1 MQERLNRLLKILIDE
16 IFDTSEASNQS
27 VEEISA
33 KLLKQGYSQ
42 IEIHKAL
49 ELLLINLDD
58 TKIQDYQFQKTFKPL
73 AIRFLEPEEQQF
85 ISAEAYGYLVLLQ
98 ELRLLEPVQVE
109 QVLERS
115 FMTGAEKIG
124 VNELRKIV
132 VQILIGKELKN
143 FDTDAIFH
151 PGNNEIN

>member
-1 MQERLNRLLKILIDE
+1 MQERLNKLLKILIDE
-16 IFDTSEASNQS
+16 IFDTSETPNQS

-58 TKIQDYQFQKTFKPL
+58 PKIQDYQSQKSPKTL

-85 ISAEAYGYLVLLQ
+85 ISAEAYGYLVSLQ
-98 ELRLLEPVQVE
+98 ELRLLDPLQVE

-115 FMTGAEKIG
+115 FMTGAEKIK
-124 VNELRKIV
+124 VEDLRKIV
-132 VQILIGKELKN
+132 MQTLIGKELKS
-143 FDTDAIFH
+143 FETDAIFH
-151 PGNNEIN
+151 PGNNEVN